1 MGVTVH
7 RPVRALHP
15 HPGPG
20 SGTGTDCVA
29 AAGFARFS
37 LTARDGR
44 RGVALAGSTA
54 RDEGRGTRADPR
66 GRRRGRD
73 HTIRKISIPI
83 RNNFMCAVPVV
94 R

>member
-20 SGTGTDCVA
+20 SGTGTALRCRRRLCTFQPHSA
-29 AAGFARFS
+29 
-37 LTARDGR
+37 R

-66 GRRRGRD
+66 GRRRGRGYD
-73 HTIRKISIPI
+73 PK
-83 RNNFMCAVPVV
+83 NFDSDSK
-94 R
+94 

>member
-1 MGVTVH
+1 MGVTVQVH

-37 LTARDGR
+37 LTARD
-44 RGVALAGSTA
+44 AGSRSRGAPRAT
-54 RDEGRGTRADPR
+54 RVEGPAPTREAGGED
-66 GRRRGRD
+66 GD
-73 HTIRKISIPI
+73 TIRKISIPI